1 MSSEEIVQFF
11 RDCIQ
16 HADKLQ
22 NGKQIIEAAIAKVPA
37 FCSTSCAIITN
48 SQLGSQFR
56 RLVGFIMK
64 NILKDNWMTN
74 PLVEKERPV
83 LIFASFSNIP
93 TFYLWPS

>member
-22 NGKQIIEAAIAKVPA
+22 NGKQLIEAAIVKVPA
-37 FCSTSCAIITN
+37 FCSTSCTIITN
-48 SQLGSQFR
+48 PQLDSQFR
-56 RLVGFIMK
+56 KLVGFIMK

-74 PLVEKERPV
+74 ANVEKERNV
-83 LIFASFSNIP
+83 HIFFACFTYRP
-93 TFYLWPS
+93 YL

>member
-22 NGKQIIEAAIAKVPA
+22 NGKQLIESAIAKVPN
-37 FCSTSCAIITN
+37 FCTLSCGIITN
-48 SQLGSQFR
+48 PQLDAQYR

-64 NILKDNWMTN
+64 NILKDNWMAN
-74 PLVEKERPV
+74 PIVVKERAV
-83 LIFASFSNIP
+83 ANSLHI
-93 TFYLWPS
+93 